1 MVYFAVTA
9 QSFKIARSKI
19 INVWKRWNKPPI
31 SHIPILIQPKP
42 FNKLFEPPTKYS
54 FFFLFHILLLR
65 AFLWLTID
73 QHNSSVAITLRKFL
87 ILFNKTITVHY
98 TLSTLFTYSIKII
111 LYKIDKGYS
120 NLSPISS
127 FFNLFTIKYLNNHN
141 LQHVS
146 LESTDWGYER
156 KFRNELQRGALFS
169 KATGHVP
176 DQIGTFHL
184 RS

>member
-87 ILFNKTITVHY
+87 ILFNKIITIHY
-98 TLSTLFTYSIKII
+98 TLSRYPAHLFNQNYTQKR
-111 LYKIDKGYS
+111 LLKF
-120 NLSPISS
+120 IS
-127 FFNLFTIKYLNNHN
+127 YLI
-141 LQHVS
+141 VS
-146 LESTDWGYER
+146 QP
-156 KFRNELQRGALFS
+156 F
-169 KATGHVP
+169 
-176 DQIGTFHL
+176 
-184 RS
+184 